1 MFDRIRRLAACW
13 ALAAVAAAASGQTPP
28 AAGEPA
34 PPAERSR
41 ATTADLALAY
51 IELERAFFAAPVDRD
66 LCREV
71 NTAFDEATLLFFS
84 GNLGRVVEKVEAQT
98 ARLMKANNLEAGVLH
113 PPRGARARDGAPRTR
128 DEPGAPIDPRALLGT
143 DADEA
148 LLQKVRWPGRSEA
161 VWRERRSLL
170 HRVESAGSMES
181 LLFDAPDLRA
191 DLIGEYRAAA
201 AGENP
206 YANRRGD
213 LWRPFFVGDEPAPM
227 RLFCPEHR
235 GAPAAGWPLVV
246 ALHGAG
252 GNEHMFFAAYGAG
265 RIKQLAERHGF
276 VVACPQN
283 SPLAAQPAIF
293 DALVE
298 SIGADYPIDR
308 SRVYLIGHSMGAAV
322 SLAWGR
328 ARHDK
333 VAACAL
339 VAGAGRV
346 SPRDRLPPALVVAAE
361 LDGLIP
367 ARSIID
373 NAERAAAAGLTI
385 ETREVKDYG
394 HTLVVGH
401 VLPEVVEW
409 LLKHARKDQPP
420 VPHAPARIEQGA
432 SP

>member
-13 ALAAVAAAASGQTPP
+13 ALAAVTAAASGQAPP

-34 PPAERSR
+34 PRAERAR
-41 ATTADLALAY
+41 ATTADLARAY
-51 IELERAFFAAPVDRD
+51 IELERAFFGAPVDRE

-71 NTAFDEATLLFFS
+71 NIAFDEATLLFFS

-98 ARLMKANNLEAGVLH
+98 ARLMKANNLEAGVPH
-113 PPRGARARDGAPRTR
+113 APRGARAPDGVPRTR
-128 DEPGAPIDPRALLGT
+128 DEPGAPIDPRALLGADA

-148 LLQKVRWPGRSEA
+148 LVQKVRWPGRSEA
-161 VWRERRSLL
+161 VWRERRALL
-170 HRVESAGSMES
+170 HRVEGAGSMES

-235 GAPAAGWPLVV
+235 EPPAAGWPLVV

-308 SRVYLIGHSMGAAV
+308 SRIYLVGHSMGAAV

-346 SPRDRLPPALVVAAE
+346 SPRDRLPPTLVVAAE

-373 NAERAAAAGLTI
+373 NAERAAAAGLTV

-409 LLKHARKDQPP
+409 LLRHATGTQPEATP
-420 VPHAPARIEQGA
+420 RTAEQGA